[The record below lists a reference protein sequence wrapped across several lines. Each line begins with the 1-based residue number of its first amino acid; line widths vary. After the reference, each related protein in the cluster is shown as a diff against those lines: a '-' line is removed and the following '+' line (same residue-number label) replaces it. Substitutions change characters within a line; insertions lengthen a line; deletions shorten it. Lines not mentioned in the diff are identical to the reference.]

1 MILADTQLGVPSLFG
16 TLLVV
21 AVIAVAAPILVNLKP
36 ELRIPAVVV
45 EVLLG
50 ALVGPGG
57 LGLIHPDEATQV
69 LSFLGLGFLLFVS
82 GLEVDPHRTAPFLK
96 PVGAAYALSVVI
108 ATAVA
113 YAIAGVE
120 PIDHPL
126 LVAFALASTSLGV
139 VIPVL
144 HDAGGTEPEFDNL
157 AVASGS
163 FGEFG
168 ALVLIAIFFSTRS
181 GSPGLRAVTLGL
193 FALAVLVGGL
203 AIAGAL
209 RTFRPLTALGRLR
222 GGSWQLDIRLAI
234 TVLVAFAGV
243 AGALGFE
250 GILGA
255 FAAGV
260 IIRIVDHRGMSRDPE
275 FMVKVDAVG
284 FGFLI
289 PVFFIASGMSLD
301 FRSLARSPDH
311 LLLIPLFLAGF
322 LLARGL
328 PALLFWRQIGLR
340 SAVALGLLQATTLTV
355 VVVAVDIGVSLRIL
369 DLPAGTALIAAALLT
384 ELLFPPFALVM
395 LGKVQDERRAP

>member
-1 MILADTQLGVPSLFG
+1 M
-16 TLLVV
+16 
-21 AVIAVAAPILVNLKP
+21 
-36 ELRIPAVVV
+36 
-45 EVLLG
+45 
-50 ALVGPGG
+50 
-57 LGLIHPDEATQV
+57 
-69 LSFLGLGFLLFVS
+69 FVS

-96 PVGAAYALSVVI
+96 PVGAAYALSVLI
-108 ATAVA
+108 ATGVA

-126 LVAFALASTSLGV
+126 LVAFALASTSLRRGDPGAPRCRRHRAGV
-139 VIPVL
+139 RQPGRGQRL
-144 HDAGGTEPEFDNL
+144 
-157 AVASGS
+157 

-168 ALVLIAIFFSTRS
+168 ALVLICHLLLDPVRVARYAGRDARPVCLWRCWSAA
-181 GSPGLRAVTLGL
+181 SPSP
-193 FALAVLVGGL
+193 
-203 AIAGAL
+203 AL

-234 TVLVAFAGV
+234 TVLVAFAGI

-328 PALLFWRQIGLR
+328 PALLFWRRIGLR
-340 SAVALGLLQATTLTV
+340 SAVAVGLLQATTLTV
-355 VVVAVDIGVSLRIL
+355 VVVAVDIAVSLKIL
-369 DLPAGTALIAAALLT
+369 DLPAGTALIARQ
-384 ELLFPPFALVM
+384 PS
-395 LGKVQDERRAP
+395 